1 MIAILAI
8 ALGLIIGWF
17 MPIGLSSAWSLYV
30 AVAILAAIDS
40 VFGAIRSSM
49 EDRFDAMIFVSGF
62 ITNAILAA
70 FLAYI
75 GDFLGIPLYYAAVFA
90 FGVRLF
96 QNLAIVR
103 RILIDNFRKRVSGK
117 TKNIEQVEAE
127 NTK

>member
-1 MIAILAI
+1 MIALLAI
-8 ALGLIIGWF
+8 ALGLVIGWF

-103 RILIDNFRKRVSGK
+103 RLLIDNFRKRISGK
-117 TKNIEQVEAE
+117 NKNVEQKDTE
-127 NTK
+127 NTN